1 MLTMMMMMMMML
13 LMVMMMMM
21 SAATVLG
28 SSVATEN
35 YPPGTFRGVFG
46 WLEGV
51 WGMVGFQTGEHSVVN
66 FAQRGTDKT
75 FLSNLHPLRCQSA
88 DGPSRAAVLHRSKS
102 WINIIGV

>member
-1 MLTMMMMMMMML
+1 MMVM
-13 LMVMMMMM
+13 MMMMM

-46 WLEGV
+46 WLGGV
-51 WGMVGFQTGEHSVVN
+51 WMVGFQTGEHSVVN

-75 FLSNLHPLRCQSA
+75 FLSNLHLLRCQSA
-88 DGPSRAAVLHRSKS
+88 DGPGRAAVLYRSKS

>member
-1 MLTMMMMMMMML
+1 MLTMMMMMV
-13 LMVMMMMM
+13 MVMMIMM

-51 WGMVGFQTGEHSVVN
+51 LGVGFQTGEHSVVN

-75 FLSNLHPLRCQSA
+75 FLSNLHPLRCHSA
-88 DGPSRAAVLHRSKS
+88 DGPGRAAVLYRSKS
-102 WINIIGV
+102 LIKIIGV